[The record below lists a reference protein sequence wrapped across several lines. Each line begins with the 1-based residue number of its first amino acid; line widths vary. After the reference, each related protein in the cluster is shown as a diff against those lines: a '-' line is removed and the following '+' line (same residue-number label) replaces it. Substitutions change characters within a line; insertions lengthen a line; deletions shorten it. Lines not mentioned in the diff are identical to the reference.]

1 MYLSWILLSRA
12 RASSDQPVAMTTRSS
27 RSSNSGVKNDQ
38 SSGNNIQRTA
48 SKGGPTIQRVVDML
62 FDTSRAAKEQ
72 LEAEHKE
79 HLGWLANALNHLRT
93 RVLAGEMDEA
103 AVEGKMNTSDQ
114 ISEASGA
121 EQHVRQ
127 SKRKKEY
134 ACRPRTSKGLLD
146 ASTDEEDD
154 NFSMASTVVA
164 DEGSQVGCASRRGK
178 RRHAAAMKDDHEDGI
193 EHEEGSDSCADQIE
207 SGDKSKL
214 AQTLVPSKLRVV
226 DLRRELRAR
235 GLPSSGLKAQL
246 VEKLEAALEMEDLE
260 GEKEPELPE
269 ILEGDEEENDDE
281 VQEGAEQVQRAAKV
295 AKHSASTSSASSY
308 SSAIAPSEEAAP
320 PVPSSRR
327 MSRSSKAKNS
337 GGAAKKLQSR
347 PSSSDSNCRRSSR
360 GMKSAAS
367 AMGVET
373 QTHDAGAHEPELP
386 AVDEGASAESFS
398 IGEDVTPG
406 SQAPVAVS
414 PQEGAVLANDP
425 ACTNNGGASRHTGD
439 SRAETA
445 VVEAVAEQVSSA
457 REILAPTPAPV
468 VTSAGKEKLDSVS
481 RSLPT
486 PVPSSSSTASS
497 VNSLLQSSAGSSTS
511 GAGSGSGH
519 ALAKAPSSAKDI
531 AAKISALRRG
541 QLEEKS
547 RANKGGGA
555 SASSRSANA
564 AASSTAQA
572 NAATLTQPL
581 SFLERLKLTTAS
593 FASGNASSHSNAN
606 SSNSSK
612 APAAAP
618 KPAPV
623 EAVSLVSDADTS
635 VPPLKAASTTPLP
648 ATAAPP
654 PPSGS
659 NPPDPAD
666 DSPTGSVSAAR
677 LESSTGHA
685 SHLGKGAAEETPVS
699 GMDQRNTERAG
710 AEASHQSDTIAA
722 KTMPVVKNARPP
734 SNSHASPQI
743 NAAPGA
749 PASGKGSKP
758 APSNLV
764 GGLHSFTSLL
774 KKGPAEGGSSSA
786 SSTAPASGGMRVV
799 EVKALKRAEAAR
811 KADMVKEEERRQRK
825 LLMERAIQ
833 QKKADATRLEQEAHK
848 KRAELAAK
856 RKEREEKLGAGGG
869 GMPTANAAAVSAASA
884 ISGIGKAGPQ
894 AGNEEHKKPR
904 IEGLGGAPAR
914 DGLPSA
920 TAPLSSVPRPPNTVP
935 NLSNS
940 RPGAPIDRL
949 KSPMPAPKQANGGS
963 CNAGSALKDIS
974 NKQASNASVPGASAA
989 AAGGG
994 SKGEYASKPGM
1005 STSASQPHANATFG
1019 SLAGKLGVGESYEIS
1034 DREESSDDDYDS
1046 DGGGGGK
1053 GKAAAKRVPDW
1064 AKGPALREAL
1074 EAQFNKKHKVDPDSI
1089 FPEVRTCDLEEI
1101 FKSYQQGGAQAKKRA
1116 YRQRQSTG
1124 NWQRDELS
1132 SAEKTRYREDMG
1144 YGHS

>member
-1 MYLSWILLSRA
+1 
-12 RASSDQPVAMTTRSS
+12 
-27 RSSNSGVKNDQ
+27 
-38 SSGNNIQRTA
+38 
-48 SKGGPTIQRVVDML
+48 ML

-93 RVLAGEMDEA
+93 RMLAGEMDEA
-103 AVEGKMNTSDQ
+103 AVERKMNTSDQ

-121 EQHVRQ
+121 EQHLRQ
-127 SKRKKEY
+127 SKRKNEHVS
-134 ACRPRTSKGLLD
+134 RPRTSKGLLD
-146 ASTDEEDD
+146 ASTDEDDD

-164 DEGSQVGCASRRGK
+164 DEGSQAGCASRRGK
-178 RRHAAAMKDDHEDGI
+178 RRHAAAMKDDQEDGI

-214 AQTLVPSKLRVV
+214 AQILVPSKLRVV

-308 SSAIAPSEEAAP
+308 SSAIAPSEEGAP
-320 PVPSSRR
+320 PVPSTRR
-327 MSRSSKAKNS
+327 TSSRSSKAKNS

-373 QTHDAGAHEPELP
+373 QTYDAGAHEPELP

-414 PQEGAVLANDP
+414 PQEGAALANDP
-425 ACTNNGGASRHTGD
+425 ACTNNEGASRHNGD
-439 SRAETA
+439 SRAEKA
-445 VVEAVAEQVSSA
+445 VVEVVAEQVSSA
-457 REILAPTPAPV
+457 SKVLAPTPAPV
-468 VTSAGKEKLDSVS
+468 VTSAGKEKHDSVS
-481 RSLPT
+481 GSLPT

-497 VNSLLQSSAGSSTS
+497 ANSLLQGSAGSSTS

-547 RANKGGGA
+547 RVNKGGGV
-555 SASSRSANA
+555 SANA
-564 AASSTAQA
+564 RSASAATSSTAHA

-618 KPAPV
+618 KPAPA
-623 EAVSLVSDADTS
+623 EAASLVSDADTS
-635 VPPLKAASTTPLP
+635 APPLNAASTTPLP
-648 ATAAPP
+648 ATAAPA
-654 PPSGS
+654 PPSSS

-666 DSPTGSVSAAR
+666 DSPTGSDGAAH

-685 SHLGKGAAEETPVS
+685 SHLRKDAAEKMPVS

-722 KTMPVVKNARPP
+722 KAMPVVKNAPAP

-743 NAAPGA
+743 NAAPSA

-764 GGLHSFTSLL
+764 GGLHSLTSLL

-811 KADMVKEEERRQRK
+811 KADLVKEEERRQRK

-869 GMPTANAAAVSAASA
+869 GMPTANAAAASAAST

-904 IEGLGGAPAR
+904 IDGLGGAPAR
-914 DGLPSA
+914 GGLPSA

-949 KSPMPAPKQANGGS
+949 KSPMPATKQASGGS
-963 CNAGSALKDIS
+963 GNAGSALKDIS

-994 SKGEYASKPGM
+994 SKGEYASKPGL
-1005 STSASQPHANATFG
+1005 STSASQPHAKANFG